1 MLISKAHEPINML
14 QTEFYSYDIDLMCKR
29 AIRIARAVKELFP
42 SRMGRRE
49 KKKAERTIQQ
59 MAKLL
64 MVPR

>member
-1 MLISKAHEPINML
+1 MLISKAREPINMM
-14 QTEFYSYDIDLMCKR
+14 QTEICGWDIDSMCKR
-29 AIRIARAVKELFP
+29 AIRIACTVGELFP
-42 SRMGRRE
+42 SIMGRKE